1 MFQIL
6 TNVQKEHHVVML
18 MLSVL
23 TPMGHISALVSLD
36 IMETERIVKVRIF
49 VVLQIQEKGISIVE
63 RYKLF

>member
-6 TNVQKEHHVVML
+6 TNVQKENQVVML

-49 VVLQIQEKGISIVE
+49 LVLRIQEKGISIVE

>member
-49 VVLQIQEKGISIVE
+49 LVLRIQEKEISIVE

>member
-6 TNVQKEHHVVML
+6 TNVQKENQVVML

-23 TPMGHISALVSLD
+23 TPMGHISALVNLD

-49 VVLQIQEKGISIVE
+49 LVLRIQEKEISIVE

>member
-6 TNVQKEHHVVML
+6 TNVQKENQVVML

-49 VVLQIQEKGISIVE
+49 LVLRIQEKEISIVE

>member
-6 TNVQKEHHVVML
+6 TNVQKKHQVVML

-49 VVLQIQEKGISIVE
+49 LVLRIQEKEISIVE

>member
-6 TNVQKEHHVVML
+6 TNVQKEHQVVML